1 MKKPLKLEF
10 GNLSR
15 LSGSRE
21 AGLLG
26 LSLDGG
32 RLEGVVVRRN
42 NGSVEIQHSVSVQLS
57 LDPLTNDPDLVGREI
72 RNHLAAAGIRQRRC
86 VVALPLKWA
95 LTTHTEI
102 PEAAEQDAE
111 AFLQIEAERAFPC
124 DVSTLHIATSRFES
138 PSGRK
143 HATIVGIPRNHVT
156 VFEQVLRA
164 AQLKPES
171 FTLGITSMFPPAK
184 EAAEGVLAL
193 LIGETHIGLQITF
206 GGGIASL
213 RALEG
218 ALISEGGERRFY
230 SDLVTR
236 ETRITLGQLPA
247 DLREGMSRVLIHGP
261 RDLAQQLADE
271 IELRLEPLGLE
282 AELVTAYEKDEF
294 SVHIPPAAPVS
305 AVFSLAARHAA
316 GERPVFEFLPPKVS
330 AWQGF
335 ASRYSAGKLQR
346 VGVAVGAVVFLFAA
360 AFLFQQ
366 LQLWRLGAQWTQI
379 QGKVGELKELQRKN
393 VQFRPWSDHNL
404 RGLTIIKRVT
414 EAFPEDGSVTA
425 KLLEIREANT
435 VTCTGTARDYQA
447 LLKMLQRLRAMP
459 EIPDVTLGPT
469 RGQSPA
475 LQFNFSFA
483 WNEGGKNA
491 K

>member
-1 MKKPLKLEF
+1 MKNPLKVEF

-21 AGLLG
+21 TGLLG
-26 LSLDGG
+26 LSLEGG

-42 NGSVEIQHSVSVQLS
+42 NGSIEILHTISVPLS

-102 PEAAEQDAE
+102 PEAAGPDSEG
-111 AFLQIEAERAFPC
+111 FLQIEAERAFPC
-124 DVSTLHIATSRFES
+124 DVSTLHIATSLFES

-143 HATIVGIPRNHVT
+143 HATIVGIPRNHVM

-171 FTLGITSMFPPAK
+171 FTLGITAMFPPAK
-184 EAAEGVLAL
+184 EVSQGVLAL

-230 SDLVTR
+230 ADLVTR

-247 DLREGMSRVLIHGP
+247 DLREGIRRVLIHGP

-282 AELVTAYEKDEF
+282 AELVTAYEKNEF
-294 SVHIPPAAPVS
+294 SVRIPPTAPVS
-305 AVFSLAARHAA
+305 TVFSLAVRHAA
-316 GERPVFEFLPPKVS
+316 GERPLFEFLPPKVS

-335 ASRYSAGKLQR
+335 ASRYSTGKMQR
-346 VGVAVGAVVFLFAA
+346 VGVAVGTVAFLFAA

-366 LQLWRLGAQWTQI
+366 IQLWRLGAQWTQI
-379 QGKVGELKELQRKN
+379 QRKAAEIKELQRKN

-425 KLLEIREANT
+425 KLLEIREANK
-435 VTCTGTARDYQA
+435 VTCTGTARDYPA
-447 LLKMLQRLRAMP
+447 LLKMLQRLRATP

-475 LQFNFSFA
+475 LQFNFTFA

>member
-1 MKKPLKLEF
+1 MKNPLKLEL
-10 GNLSR
+10 GNISR
-15 LSGSRE
+15 LSGSRDS
-21 AGLLG
+21 GLLG

-32 RLEGVVVRRN
+32 RLEGVVVRRS
-42 NGSVEIQHSVSVQLS
+42 NGSVEILHSVSVQLS

-102 PEAAEQDAE
+102 PDAAEQDVDG
-111 AFLQIEAERAFPC
+111 FLQIEAERAFPC
-124 DVSTLHIATSRFES
+124 DVSTLHIAISRFES

-143 HATIVGIPRNHVT
+143 YATVVGIPRNHVL

-171 FTLGITSMFPPAK
+171 FTLGITAMFPPAK
-184 EAAEGVLAL
+184 GTSEGVLAL
-193 LIGETHIGLQITF
+193 LIGETHIGLQIAF
-206 GGGIASL
+206 GGGLASL

-230 SDLVTR
+230 ADLVTR

-247 DLREGMSRVLIHGP
+247 DLREGMRRVLIYGP

-294 SVHIPPAAPVS
+294 SVHIPAQAPVS

-316 GERPVFEFLPPKVS
+316 GERPLFEFLPPKVS

-346 VGVAVGAVVFLFAA
+346 VGVAMGAVAFLFVA

-366 LQLWRLGAQWTQI
+366 VQLWRLGSQWRQI
-379 QGKVGELKELQRKN
+379 QGKVTELKELQRKN
-393 VQFRPWSDHNL
+393 AQFRPWSDHNL

-425 KLLEIREANT
+425 KLLEIREVNR
-435 VTCTGTARDYQA
+435 VTCTGIARDYPS
-447 LLKMLQRLRAMP
+447 LLKMLQRLRATP

>member
-1 MKKPLKLEF
+1 MKKPRKLGL

-32 RLEGVVVRRN
+32 RLEGVVVRRS
-42 NGSVEIQHSVSVQLS
+42 NGSVEIQQSISVQLS

-102 PEAAEQDAE
+102 PEAAEQDVE
-111 AFLQIEAERAFPC
+111 GFLQIEAERAFPC
-124 DVSTLHIATSRFES
+124 DVSTLHLATSRFES

-143 HATIVGIPRNHVT
+143 HATIVGIPRNHVA

-171 FTLGITSMFPPAK
+171 FTLGITAMFHPAK
-184 EAAEGVLAL
+184 GAGEGVLAL

-206 GGGIASL
+206 AGGIASL

-230 SDLVTR
+230 ADLVTR

-247 DLREGMSRVLIHGP
+247 DLRDGMRRVLIFGP

-282 AELVTAYEKDEF
+282 AELVSAYEKNEF
-294 SVHIPPAAPVS
+294 SVHVPPAAPVS
-305 AVFSLAARHAA
+305 VVFSLATRHAA
-316 GERPVFEFLPPKVS
+316 GERPLFEFLPPKVS

-335 ASRYSAGKLQR
+335 VSRYSTGKLQR
-346 VGVAVGAVVFLFAA
+346 VGVSVGVVAVLFAI

-366 LQLWRLGAQWTQI
+366 VQLWRLGSQWTQI
-379 QGKVGELKELQRKN
+379 QTKVSELKELQRKN
-393 VQFRPWSDHNL
+393 AQFRPWSDHNL

-425 KLLEIREANT
+425 KLLEVREPNT
-435 VTCTGTARDYQA
+435 VTCTGTARDYPA